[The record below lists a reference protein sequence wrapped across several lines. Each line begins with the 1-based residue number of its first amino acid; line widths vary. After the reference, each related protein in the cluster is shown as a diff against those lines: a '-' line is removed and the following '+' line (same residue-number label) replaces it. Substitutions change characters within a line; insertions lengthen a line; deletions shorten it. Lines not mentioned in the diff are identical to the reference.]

1 MGKTCVQSLIHLHT
15 FTQCDITGLS
25 RLSGKFHRSDCSK
38 RQKRSK
44 IYCPNYKIH
53 RKSLLCWMRKSM
65 EAARVA
71 IPKEKCTDP
80 NGAIILN

>member
-1 MGKTCVQSLIHLHT
+1 MLDEEECGGT
-15 FTQCDITGLS
+15 
-25 RLSGKFHRSDCSK
+25 
-38 RQKRSK
+38 
-44 IYCPNYKIH
+44 
-53 RKSLLCWMRKSM
+53 